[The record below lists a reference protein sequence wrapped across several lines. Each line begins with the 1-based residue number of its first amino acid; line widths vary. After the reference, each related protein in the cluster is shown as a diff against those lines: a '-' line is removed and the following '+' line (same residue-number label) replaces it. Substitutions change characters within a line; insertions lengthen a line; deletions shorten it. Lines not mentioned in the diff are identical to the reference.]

1 MSSQYGE
8 ENEGTRPSRA
18 GPWKPEPN
26 FPYGKNY
33 AHKLPYHPPNFEKFK
48 AAKAAR
54 EREEGGDKR
63 RPDPSQ
69 QKRERASR
77 HRQENRRDDGVF
89 PGGQE
94 QRRGRTR
101 NNRDDKPSE
110 RALAFGQR
118 ASEIFSRKFEEFMR
132 SYRAAFQQIQDK
144 PRDDEADSSNYGA
157 VWSFGVF
164 GNTVMQ
170 ELITLFLQ
178 VAGVRETQLGRALE
192 ASLTEYLRRY
202 TFNPVI
208 APVPP
213 PPEEPGQD
221 EGGAEPA
228 GDDDNQYQGPARQF
242 RQNGD
247 DFEEISESE
256 DGGDNAQPGSGNV
269 FQGARRRAGD
279 AARRGVN
286 AFRDAARRVMPSRRS
301 GPSSAPP
308 PDDLDRAM
316 RNPSPAIEAAARR
329 RLESMGYKT
338 RRPPPSGSPVTV

>member
-1 MSSQYGE
+1 M
-8 ENEGTRPSRA
+8 
-18 GPWKPEPN
+18 
-26 FPYGKNY
+26 
-33 AHKLPYHPPNFEKFK
+33 
-48 AAKAAR
+48 
-54 EREEGGDKR
+54 
-63 RPDPSQ
+63 
-69 QKRERASR
+69 
-77 HRQENRRDDGVF
+77 
-89 PGGQE
+89 
-94 QRRGRTR
+94 
-101 NNRDDKPSE
+101 
-110 RALAFGQR
+110 FGQR

-208 APVPP
+208 VPAPP
-213 PPEEPGQD
+213 PPEEPGQG

-228 GDDDNQYQGPARQF
+228 GDDDNPYQGSARKF
-242 RQNGD
+242 RSNGD
-247 DFEEISESE
+247 DFEEVS
-256 DGGDNAQPGSGNV
+256 DTDNGGDNAQPGGGNNV
-269 FQGARRRAGD
+269 FEGARRRAGD

-286 AFRDAARRVMPSRRS
+286 VFRNAARRAMPFRRS
-301 GPSSAPP
+301 RPSTVPRSN
-308 PDDLDRAM
+308 DIDRAM
-316 RNPSPAIEAAARR
+316 RKPSLAIEAAARR

-338 RRPPPSGSPVTV
+338 RHPLSPGSPVTV